1 MISSATVQSAIVLMN
16 RRMKVERGVIT
27 FVPVCSNVEDMHLH
41 HLGGTKQA
49 QAQTHDLSEQRAN
62 SPANFSR
69 ARKSV
74 SDLLW
79 CRRWT
84 RRSSRCRRICGTARH
99 ERSRQLKLSYALS
112 FSLKFFQLTLTL
124 LLYFALLFS
133 FFGFHLRAFGS
144 GGGKLLDYRVS
155 CSLHLCGA
163 GSLAPNVGRLRHSGF
178 FFLGQRYLPL
188 IER

>member
-79 CRRWT
+79 RRRWT
-84 RRSSRCRRICGTARH
+84 RRSSLFCRRRSWRSSRCRRICGTARH

-124 LLYFALLFS
+124 LLYFALLSAFS
-133 FFGFHLRAFGS
+133 AFTFERS
-144 GGGKLLDYRVS
+144 GAVAENCWTIVS
-155 CSLHLCGA
+155 L
-163 GSLAPNVGRLRHSGF
+163 
-178 FFLGQRYLPL
+178 
-188 IER
+188 